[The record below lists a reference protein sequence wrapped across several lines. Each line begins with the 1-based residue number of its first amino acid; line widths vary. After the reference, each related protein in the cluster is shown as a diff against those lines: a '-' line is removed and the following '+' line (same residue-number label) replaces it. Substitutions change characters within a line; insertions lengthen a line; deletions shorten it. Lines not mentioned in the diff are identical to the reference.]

1 MEILSAAID
10 GFNAQS
16 KLEWLAML
24 LGFAYLLFIIRE
36 NLLAW
41 PCAFIS
47 TAIYII
53 VFWDAALL
61 MESALNVYYLIM
73 AAYGFWHWSKRQHH
87 THSDI
92 PIVRWPL
99 RWHLGAITGIVSISA
114 FSGYFL
120 SENSHAVW
128 PYVDSF
134 TTWASVFTTYLV
146 ARKVF
151 ENWYYWLVID
161 ATSIVLYLERGL
173 YPTVILMS
181 VYLIMICFG
190 LFSWQKQWAKQVRM
204 QDALS

>member
-10 GFNAQS
+10 GFIAQS

-87 THSDI
+87 TH
-92 PIVRWPL
+92 
-99 RWHLGAITGIVSISA
+99 T
-114 FSGYFL
+114 
-120 SENSHAVW
+120 
-128 PYVDSF
+128 DSF
-134 TTWASVFTTYLV
+134 QT
-146 ARKVF
+146 
-151 ENWYYWLVID
+151 
-161 ATSIVLYLERGL
+161 
-173 YPTVILMS
+173 
-181 VYLIMICFG
+181 
-190 LFSWQKQWAKQVRM
+190 
-204 QDALS
+204 